1 MGIALIDGE
10 EGKEKRK
17 RLNIDAQCCVYGK
30 WCSGAVYLVILVHS
44 PVQAMRDAMY
54 MVNGVLVLCWW

>member
-1 MGIALIDGE
+1 MGIALIDDE

-17 RLNIDAQCCVYGK
+17 RDAQCCVYGK

-44 PVQAMRDAMY
+44 PVQAMRDAVF
-54 MVNGVLVLCWW
+54 MVNGVLVLCCW